1 MTEERGSSRCSM
13 ARMRARGRIDGARDV
28 MVNHSYPSFISQH
41 RTLYRNGDERETPEE
56 TSSTRIQP
64 VQFGASS
71 LLHPPYSY
79 SHSYASPSSPEMRR
93 NRHKHV
99 RKALRFYKIN
109 HGFKVPFKVLVDGN
123 FVNALLELKR
133 GEVQDLVPQ
142 FLGEK
147 CRVFTTRCCVNELK
161 KLGLTDAA
169 RATRHLAIHHC
180 GHDDGPSPSSEC
192 LLQQVSDGDNANH
205 FFVATQDRALQRNVS
220 NVPGGAV
227 LFATVNGIQME
238 MPSEKQKQQMMKS
251 VEARQVQMGEMERR
265 MMDSGSAGSAGS
277 GGHGGGGGLF
287 RRKRAKGPNPLSI
300 RKKKAGGEGSGRHQG
315 RAEGAGE
322 DKVKRKRQRRSREG
336 GGGDEDAGK

>member
-1 MTEERGSSRCSM
+1 
-13 ARMRARGRIDGARDV
+13 
-28 MVNHSYPSFISQH
+28 
-41 RTLYRNGDERETPEE
+41 
-56 TSSTRIQP
+56 
-64 VQFGASS
+64 
-71 LLHPPYSY
+71 
-79 SHSYASPSSPEMRR
+79 MRR

-238 MPSEKQKQQMMKS
+238 MPSEKQKRQMMES
-251 VEARQVQMGEMERR
+251 AEARQVQMGEMERR
-265 MMDSGSAGSAGS
+265 MMDGGSAGS
-277 GGHGGGGGLF
+277 GGHGGGGSGGLF
-287 RRKRAKGPNPLSI
+287 RRKRAKGPNPLSR
-300 RKKKAGGEGSGRHQG
+300 RKKKAGGGGGGRHQG

-336 GGGDEDAGK
+336 GGEGGGDED